1 MLALMDVFVLI
12 VFSLFL
18 NVSEGWMATMMNVYN
33 VKKEELMAIDVS
45 LYIFILNIRLF
56 RRSQLWNDAPFITAS
71 TCSLMILFYY
81 I

>member
-12 VFSLFL
+12 IFSLFL

-33 VKKEELMAIDVS
+33 VKKEDLMAIDVS

-56 RRSQLWNDAPFITAS
+56 RRWQLWNDAPFITAC